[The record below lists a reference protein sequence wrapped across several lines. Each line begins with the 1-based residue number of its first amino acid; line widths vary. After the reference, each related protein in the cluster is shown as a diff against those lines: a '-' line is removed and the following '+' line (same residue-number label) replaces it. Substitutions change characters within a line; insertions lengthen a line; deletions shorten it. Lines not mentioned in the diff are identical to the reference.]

1 MVKKGEKT
9 LDKIRKK
16 LLKDSFRNYTFNTE
30 INKDLLEH
38 YEESLIEEAR
48 EKVFLNKFKKMK
60 INKDDFEMV
69 DSIYVKPDASSK
81 SSSKSSTNS
90 SKSPSKSSTK
100 SSKSEVSRG
109 SSKSSKASTKN
120 SKLSSKGSKGS
131 KSSNMVNTGNKKY
144 TYVDHEDYV
153 SRPFLNNRGIP
164 VRINTLLT
172 MEKLRQKTE
181 TPKIPKRSTK
191 PFPGTEQKGR
201 GIVKKTRKPKKPVLK
216 KNIYKAGSS
225 AKVSLGGFVYRGV
238 YAGGKVVN
246 VDTVQADVDIMKIE
260 RGQVDIGSVVDFV
273 DSFGDMKKGRI
284 SKILGNRLTIKFNK
298 SQKYTFPKA
307 SIKIVGSIFI

>member
-1 MVKKGEKT
+1 MVKKGEKS
-9 LDKIRKK
+9 LNKIRKNLSK
-16 LLKDSFRNYTFNTE
+16 NNFRDYIFNTE
-30 INKDLLEH
+30 INKDLLKY
-38 YEESLIEEAR
+38 YEESLIDEAK
-48 EKVFLNKFKKMK
+48 EKVFLNKFKKMN

-69 DSIYVKPDASSK
+69 DSVYVKPD

-100 SSKSEVSRG
+100 SSKSAVSRG

-120 SKLSSKGSKGS
+120 SKLSSKSS
-131 KSSNMVNTGNKKY
+131 KSSIADNKQY
-144 TYVDHEDYV
+144 TYIDHEDYV
-153 SRPFLNNRGIP
+153 SKPFLNNKGVP

-181 TPKIPKRSTK
+181 TPRIPKRSTK
-191 PFPGTEQKGR
+191 PFPGTEQKSR
-201 GIVKKTRKPKKPVLK
+201 GIIKKPTKPMLK

-225 AKVSLGGFVYRGV
+225 ARVSLGGFVYRGI

-246 VDTVQADVDIMKIE
+246 VDTVQANVDIMKIE

-284 SKILGNRLTIKFNK
+284 SKILGNRLTIKFNE
-298 SQKYTFPKA
+298 SQKYTFPKT

>member
-1 MVKKGEKT
+1 MVKKGEKS
-9 LDKIRKK
+9 LNKIRKNLSK
-16 LLKDSFRNYTFNTE
+16 NNFRDYIFNTE
-30 INKDLLEH
+30 INKDLLKY
-38 YEESLIEEAR
+38 YEESLIDEAK
-48 EKVFLNKFKKMK
+48 EKVFLNKFKKMN

-69 DSIYVKPDASSK
+69 DSVYVKPD
-81 SSSKSSTNS
+81 SSSKSSINS

-120 SKLSSKGSKGS
+120 SKLSSKGSKSS
-131 KSSNMVNTGNKKY
+131 KDSNMVNTGNKQY
-144 TYVDHEDYV
+144 TYIDHEDYV
-153 SRPFLNNRGIP
+153 SRPFLNNKGVP

-181 TPKIPKRSTK
+181 TPRIPKRSTK
-191 PFPGTEQKGR
+191 PFPGTEQKSR
-201 GIVKKTRKPKKPVLK
+201 GIIKKPTKPMLK

-225 AKVSLGGFVYRGV
+225 ARVSLGGFVYRGI
-238 YAGGKVVN
+238 YAGGKAVN
-246 VDTVQADVDIMKIE
+246 VDTVQANVDIMKIE